1 MQNQAG
7 LPSLAPVLRDVTPA
21 VVNIAVLTR
30 APVESN
36 PLFADPFFRRFFD
49 LPEPRQAH
57 PKRSAGSGV
66 IVDAREGYVL
76 TNHHVIENADKILVK
91 LKDRRTMEA
100 QLVGTDPET
109 DIALLKIPA
118 KGLTAIPFGDSS
130 VLEVGDF
137 VVAIGNPFG
146 LGQTVTSGIISALGR
161 SGLDIEGYEDF
172 IQTDASI
179 NPGNSGGPLLSLRG
193 EIIGVNTAI
202 IGPNGGNVG
211 IGFAVP
217 SNMAKAVMQQLVRHG
232 GVRRGRLGVSA
243 QDLTPQIAEALGVD
257 VMQGAVVSQV
267 DPRSAAE
274 QAGLRVGDVVVAVD
288 GRPIDD
294 SGDLRN
300 AVGLVPIGDT
310 LNLTLLRSGKTE
322 SLEVKITQA
331 VAGIAAEEKGL
342 SLLAGSYLQDFRQ
355 GTGSGPVGGVLVAEV
370 RQGSQAW
377 RVGLRARDIILGV
390 NRQRIDSV
398 AGLRAAVE
406 KAGRVVALTV
416 QRDDNRLLIVIE

>member
-1 MQNQAG
+1 
-7 LPSLAPVLRDVTPA
+7 
-21 VVNIAVLTR
+21 
-30 APVESN
+30 
-36 PLFADPFFRRFFD
+36 
-49 LPEPRQAH
+49 
-57 PKRSAGSGV
+57 
-66 IVDAREGYVL
+66 
-76 TNHHVIENADKILVK
+76 
-91 LKDRRTMEA
+91 
-100 QLVGTDPET
+100 
-109 DIALLKIPA
+109 
-118 KGLTAIPFGDSS
+118 
-130 VLEVGDF
+130 
-137 VVAIGNPFG
+137 
-146 LGQTVTSGIISALGR
+146 
-161 SGLDIEGYEDF
+161 
-172 IQTDASI
+172 
-179 NPGNSGGPLLSLRG
+179 
-193 EIIGVNTAI
+193 
-202 IGPNGGNVG
+202 
-211 IGFAVP
+211 
-217 SNMAKAVMQQLVRHG
+217 
-232 GVRRGRLGVSA
+232 
-243 QDLTPQIAEALGVD
+243 
-257 VMQGAVVSQV
+257 MQGAVVSQV